1 MWGDPRY
8 HLPQRSHTV
17 MSARLNPD
25 ENALIFWAAPVVLL
39 GALLCGEGC
48 KGKGEREKPS
58 AEMAT
63 QGHELFGGTGSQ
75 PGASEGSGAP
85 GKSGAS
91 REAWTILIEGFRGEN
106 REVRAQETLA
116 GVRGDGALPE
126 AFIEERGDTT
136 VIAYGRYPGPDD
148 RRAQADLARIR
159 SMRFGEAA
167 PYTEA
172 RLMPPQVEGSLP
184 ELDLR
189 NAKKAYGPDAIYTLQ
204 VGVYSREDRDRP
216 SASELSEF
224 RRLAETAAVQLR
236 NEGELAFY
244 YHGPLRS
251 MVTVGVFG
259 PGDVDGKTGAESEK
273 VGRVR
278 ERHPFNLHNGKGIR
292 ERQMATTMSGAQT
305 QVTRMQ
311 RSALVAIP

>member
-1 MWGDPRY
+1 MN
-8 HLPQRSHTV
+8 
-17 MSARLNPD
+17 ARLSRD
-25 ENALIFWAAPVVLL
+25 ENALILWATPVVLL
-39 GALLCGEGC
+39 GAVLCGEGC
-48 KGKGEREKPS
+48 KAKGDREKPS
-58 AEMAT
+58 AEMAA
-63 QGHELFGGTGSQ
+63 QGRELFGGTDGAAPPSGGPGEASGS
-75 PGASEGSGAP
+75 ARATGS
-85 GKSGAS
+85 SQ
-91 REAWTILIEGFRGEN
+91 EAWTILIEGFRGEN
-106 REVRAQETLA
+106 REVRAGETLA

-126 AFIEERGDTT
+126 AFIEDRGDMT

-148 RRAQADLARIR
+148 RRARADLERIR

-172 RLMPPQVEGSLP
+172 RLMPPLVEGSLP

-189 NAKKAYGPDAIYTLQ
+189 NAKKAYGPDALYTLQ

-224 RRLAETAAVQLR
+224 RRLAEAAAVQLR
-236 NEGELAFY
+236 NDGELAFY

-251 MVTVGVFG
+251 MVTIGVFG
-259 PGDVDGKTGAESEK
+259 PRDVDGKTGAESEK

-311 RSALVAIP
+311 RSTLVAIP